1 MEEKMQGIRAS
12 DLVVGYE
19 GKSVLKDVNFWVRPG
34 QILTLIGPNGSGKS
48 TLLKSITRQL
58 KTIAGQVY
66 LAEGTMDAYTDA
78 ALAKQMAMVTT
89 ERISPE
95 LMTCRDVVATGR
107 YPYTGRFG
115 VLGKED
121 EEKVQK
127 ALESLHA
134 LEVADRLF
142 AKVSDGQRQRVMLA
156 RAICQEPKILILDE
170 PTSYLDMHYKLEILQ
185 SIRNMVKEENL
196 AVVMSLHELD
206 LAQKVSDLVACVDGE
221 TLAKIGRPEEIF
233 CGDTIACLY
242 GVNSQ
247 AYDVVSGSMFLQ
259 KAKGEPKVFVIGGGG
274 SGIAAYYTLQRD
286 QIPFAAGILSE
297 GDVEYKAAKA
307 LASALVTTPAF
318 YPIEIRQMAQARKW
332 IDDCDYC
339 ICTLD
344 AFGPLNQANKEL
356 AFLCKRAGQ
365 MDQRGRKTMAKVIMV
380 QGTMSNAGKSLLV
393 AGLCRVF
400 AQDGY
405 RVAPFKSQNM
415 ALNSFITKEGLEMG
429 RAQVMQAEAAGIEP
443 SVDMNPILLK
453 PTNDHGSQVIVA
465 GKVLGN
471 MEARD
476 YFSYKKNLVPDI
488 VAAFG
493 RLEEKADIIV
503 IEGAGS
509 PAEINLKENDIVNM
523 GLAHLVD
530 APVLLVGDIDRGGVF
545 AQLLGTMMLL
555 T

>member
-1 MEEKMQGIRAS
+1 M
-12 DLVVGYE
+12 
-19 GKSVLKDVNFWVRPG
+19 RPG

-206 LAQKVSDLVACVDGE
+206 LAQKVSDTIACVKGDHIDR
-221 TLAKIGRPEEIF
+221 IGTPEEIF
-233 CGDTIACLY
+233 AGTYVQELY
-242 GVNSQ
+242 GVS
-247 AYDVVSGSMFLQ
+247 DTSFDPVTGEVFLNPSR
-259 KAKGEPKVFVIGGGG
+259 GTPEVFVIGGGG
-274 SGIAAYYTLQRD
+274 SGIAVYNRLQR
-286 QIPFAAGILSE
+286 QSIPFVAGILQE
-297 GDVEYKAAKA
+297 NDMEYQTARA
-307 LASALVTTPAF
+307 LATEVIFQKAF
-318 YPIEIRQMAQARKW
+318 YPLEESQIADAKKW
-332 IDDCDYC
+332 IDQCESC

-344 AFGPLNQANKEL
+344 PDKFGPLNEANRQLMEYAKEKQKL
-356 AFLCKRAGQ
+356 EV
-365 MDQRGRKTMAKVIMV
+365 RK
-380 QGTMSNAGKSLLV
+380 
-393 AGLCRVF
+393 
-400 AQDGY
+400 
-405 RVAPFKSQNM
+405 
-415 ALNSFITKEGLEMG
+415 
-429 RAQVMQAEAAGIEP
+429 
-443 SVDMNPILLK
+443 
-453 PTNDHGSQVIVA
+453 
-465 GKVLGN
+465 
-471 MEARD
+471 
-476 YFSYKKNLVPDI
+476 
-488 VAAFG
+488 
-493 RLEEKADIIV
+493 
-503 IEGAGS
+503 
-509 PAEINLKENDIVNM
+509 
-523 GLAHLVD
+523 
-530 APVLLVGDIDRGGVF
+530 
-545 AQLLGTMMLL
+545 
-555 T
+555 

>member
-221 TLAKIGRPEEIF
+221 TIAKIGRPEEIF

-356 AFLCKRAGQ
+356 LSY
-365 MDQRGRKTMAKVIMV
+365 AKE
-380 QGTMSNAGKSLLV
+380 QGKWI
-393 AGLCRVF
+393 R
-400 AQDGY
+400 
-405 RVAPFKSQNM
+405 
-415 ALNSFITKEGLEMG
+415 EGE
-429 RAQVMQAEAAGIEP
+429 
-443 SVDMNPILLK
+443 K
-453 PTNDHGSQVIVA
+453 PWQ
-465 GKVLGN
+465 K
-471 MEARD
+471 
-476 YFSYKKNLVPDI
+476 
-488 VAAFG
+488 
-493 RLEEKADIIV
+493 
-503 IEGAGS
+503 
-509 PAEINLKENDIVNM
+509 
-523 GLAHLVD
+523 
-530 APVLLVGDIDRGGVF
+530 
-545 AQLLGTMMLL
+545 
-555 T
+555 

>member
-221 TLAKIGRPEEIF
+221 TIAKIGRPGEIF

-242 GVNSQ
+242 GVSSQ

-356 AFLCKRAGQ
+356 LSY
-365 MDQRGRKTMAKVIMV
+365 AKE
-380 QGTMSNAGKSLLV
+380 QGKWI
-393 AGLCRVF
+393 R
-400 AQDGY
+400 
-405 RVAPFKSQNM
+405 
-415 ALNSFITKEGLEMG
+415 EGE
-429 RAQVMQAEAAGIEP
+429 
-443 SVDMNPILLK
+443 K
-453 PTNDHGSQVIVA
+453 PWQ
-465 GKVLGN
+465 K
-471 MEARD
+471 
-476 YFSYKKNLVPDI
+476 
-488 VAAFG
+488 
-493 RLEEKADIIV
+493 
-503 IEGAGS
+503 
-509 PAEINLKENDIVNM
+509 
-523 GLAHLVD
+523 
-530 APVLLVGDIDRGGVF
+530 
-545 AQLLGTMMLL
+545 
-555 T
+555 

>member
-142 AKVSDGQRQRVMLA
+142 AKVSDGHRQRVMLA

-221 TLAKIGRPEEIF
+221 TIAKIGRPEEIF

-332 IDDCDYC
+332 IDDCNYC

-356 AFLCKRAGQ
+356 LSY
-365 MDQRGRKTMAKVIMV
+365 AKE
-380 QGTMSNAGKSLLV
+380 
-393 AGLCRVF
+393 
-400 AQDGY
+400 QDKWI
-405 RVAPFKSQNM
+405 R
-415 ALNSFITKEGLEMG
+415 EGE
-429 RAQVMQAEAAGIEP
+429 
-443 SVDMNPILLK
+443 K
-453 PTNDHGSQVIVA
+453 PWQ
-465 GKVLGN
+465 K
-471 MEARD
+471 
-476 YFSYKKNLVPDI
+476 
-488 VAAFG
+488 
-493 RLEEKADIIV
+493 
-503 IEGAGS
+503 
-509 PAEINLKENDIVNM
+509 
-523 GLAHLVD
+523 
-530 APVLLVGDIDRGGVF
+530 
-545 AQLLGTMMLL
+545 
-555 T
+555 

>member
-247 AYDVVSGSMFLQ
+247 TYDVVSGSMFLQ

-307 LASALVTTPAF
+307 LASALVTTLAF

-356 AFLCKRAGQ
+356 LSY
-365 MDQRGRKTMAKVIMV
+365 AKE
-380 QGTMSNAGKSLLV
+380 QGKWI
-393 AGLCRVF
+393 R
-400 AQDGY
+400 
-405 RVAPFKSQNM
+405 
-415 ALNSFITKEGLEMG
+415 EGE
-429 RAQVMQAEAAGIEP
+429 
-443 SVDMNPILLK
+443 K
-453 PTNDHGSQVIVA
+453 PWQ
-465 GKVLGN
+465 K
-471 MEARD
+471 
-476 YFSYKKNLVPDI
+476 
-488 VAAFG
+488 
-493 RLEEKADIIV
+493 
-503 IEGAGS
+503 
-509 PAEINLKENDIVNM
+509 
-523 GLAHLVD
+523 
-530 APVLLVGDIDRGGVF
+530 
-545 AQLLGTMMLL
+545 
-555 T
+555 

>member
-142 AKVSDGQRQRVMLA
+142 AKVSDGQRQRVMIA

-221 TLAKIGRPEEIF
+221 TIAKIGRPEEIF

-332 IDDCDYC
+332 IDDCNYC

-356 AFLCKRAGQ
+356 LSY
-365 MDQRGRKTMAKVIMV
+365 AKE
-380 QGTMSNAGKSLLV
+380 
-393 AGLCRVF
+393 
-400 AQDGY
+400 QDKWI
-405 RVAPFKSQNM
+405 R
-415 ALNSFITKEGLEMG
+415 EGE
-429 RAQVMQAEAAGIEP
+429 
-443 SVDMNPILLK
+443 K
-453 PTNDHGSQVIVA
+453 PWQ
-465 GKVLGN
+465 K
-471 MEARD
+471 
-476 YFSYKKNLVPDI
+476 
-488 VAAFG
+488 
-493 RLEEKADIIV
+493 
-503 IEGAGS
+503 
-509 PAEINLKENDIVNM
+509 
-523 GLAHLVD
+523 
-530 APVLLVGDIDRGGVF
+530 
-545 AQLLGTMMLL
+545 
-555 T
+555 

>member
-1 MEEKMQGIRAS
+1 MEEKIEGIRAC
-12 DLVVGYE
+12 DLIVGYE

-66 LAEGTMDAYTDA
+66 LAEGSMDAYTDA

-95 LMTCRDVVATGR
+95 LMTCRNVVATGR

-121 EEKVQK
+121 EKKVQK

-185 SIRNMVKEENL
+185 SIRNMVKKENL

-206 LAQKVSDLVACVDGE
+206 LAQKVSDLVACVDGD
-221 TLAKIGRPEEIF
+221 TIAKIGRPEEIF
-233 CGDTIACLY
+233 CGDTIASLY
-242 GVNSQ
+242 GVSPQ

-259 KAKGEPKVFVIGGGG
+259 KAKGDPKVFVIGGGG
-274 SGIAAYYTLQRD
+274 SGIATYYALQRD

-318 YPIEIRQMAQARKW
+318 YPIEMRQMAQARKW
-332 IDDCDYC
+332 IDACDYC

-344 AFGPLNQANKEL
+344 AFGPLNQANKDL
-356 AFLCKRAGQ
+356 LSY
-365 MDQRGRKTMAKVIMV
+365 AKE
-380 QGTMSNAGKSLLV
+380 QGKWI
-393 AGLCRVF
+393 R
-400 AQDGY
+400 
-405 RVAPFKSQNM
+405 
-415 ALNSFITKEGLEMG
+415 EGE
-429 RAQVMQAEAAGIEP
+429 
-443 SVDMNPILLK
+443 K
-453 PTNDHGSQVIVA
+453 PWQ
-465 GKVLGN
+465 K
-471 MEARD
+471 
-476 YFSYKKNLVPDI
+476 
-488 VAAFG
+488 
-493 RLEEKADIIV
+493 
-503 IEGAGS
+503 
-509 PAEINLKENDIVNM
+509 
-523 GLAHLVD
+523 
-530 APVLLVGDIDRGGVF
+530 
-545 AQLLGTMMLL
+545 
-555 T
+555 

>member
-34 QILTLIGPNGSGKS
+34 QILTLIGPNGSGKT

-221 TLAKIGRPEEIF
+221 TIAKIGRPEEIF

-332 IDDCDYC
+332 IDDCNYC

-356 AFLCKRAGQ
+356 LSY
-365 MDQRGRKTMAKVIMV
+365 AKE
-380 QGTMSNAGKSLLV
+380 
-393 AGLCRVF
+393 
-400 AQDGY
+400 QDKWI
-405 RVAPFKSQNM
+405 R
-415 ALNSFITKEGLEMG
+415 EGE
-429 RAQVMQAEAAGIEP
+429 
-443 SVDMNPILLK
+443 K
-453 PTNDHGSQVIVA
+453 PWQ
-465 GKVLGN
+465 K
-471 MEARD
+471 
-476 YFSYKKNLVPDI
+476 
-488 VAAFG
+488 
-493 RLEEKADIIV
+493 
-503 IEGAGS
+503 
-509 PAEINLKENDIVNM
+509 
-523 GLAHLVD
+523 
-530 APVLLVGDIDRGGVF
+530 
-545 AQLLGTMMLL
+545 
-555 T
+555 

>member
-1 MEEKMQGIRAS
+1 MRGHRNEVYMEEKMQGIRAS

-356 AFLCKRAGQ
+356 LSY
-365 MDQRGRKTMAKVIMV
+365 AKE
-380 QGTMSNAGKSLLV
+380 QGKWI
-393 AGLCRVF
+393 R
-400 AQDGY
+400 
-405 RVAPFKSQNM
+405 
-415 ALNSFITKEGLEMG
+415 EGE
-429 RAQVMQAEAAGIEP
+429 
-443 SVDMNPILLK
+443 K
-453 PTNDHGSQVIVA
+453 PWQ
-465 GKVLGN
+465 K
-471 MEARD
+471 
-476 YFSYKKNLVPDI
+476 
-488 VAAFG
+488 
-493 RLEEKADIIV
+493 
-503 IEGAGS
+503 
-509 PAEINLKENDIVNM
+509 
-523 GLAHLVD
+523 
-530 APVLLVGDIDRGGVF
+530 
-545 AQLLGTMMLL
+545 
-555 T
+555 

>member
-58 KTIAGQVY
+58 KTIAGPVY

-134 LEVADRLF
+134 LEVADRLC

-221 TLAKIGRPEEIF
+221 TIAKIGRPEEIF

-356 AFLCKRAGQ
+356 LSY
-365 MDQRGRKTMAKVIMV
+365 AKE
-380 QGTMSNAGKSLLV
+380 
-393 AGLCRVF
+393 
-400 AQDGY
+400 QDKWI
-405 RVAPFKSQNM
+405 R
-415 ALNSFITKEGLEMG
+415 EGE
-429 RAQVMQAEAAGIEP
+429 
-443 SVDMNPILLK
+443 K
-453 PTNDHGSQVIVA
+453 PWQ
-465 GKVLGN
+465 K
-471 MEARD
+471 
-476 YFSYKKNLVPDI
+476 
-488 VAAFG
+488 
-493 RLEEKADIIV
+493 
-503 IEGAGS
+503 
-509 PAEINLKENDIVNM
+509 
-523 GLAHLVD
+523 
-530 APVLLVGDIDRGGVF
+530 
-545 AQLLGTMMLL
+545 
-555 T
+555 

>member
-339 ICTLD
+339 ICTMD

-356 AFLCKRAGQ
+356 LSY
-365 MDQRGRKTMAKVIMV
+365 AKE
-380 QGTMSNAGKSLLV
+380 QGKWI
-393 AGLCRVF
+393 R
-400 AQDGY
+400 
-405 RVAPFKSQNM
+405 
-415 ALNSFITKEGLEMG
+415 EGE
-429 RAQVMQAEAAGIEP
+429 
-443 SVDMNPILLK
+443 K
-453 PTNDHGSQVIVA
+453 PWQ
-465 GKVLGN
+465 K
-471 MEARD
+471 
-476 YFSYKKNLVPDI
+476 
-488 VAAFG
+488 
-493 RLEEKADIIV
+493 
-503 IEGAGS
+503 
-509 PAEINLKENDIVNM
+509 
-523 GLAHLVD
+523 
-530 APVLLVGDIDRGGVF
+530 
-545 AQLLGTMMLL
+545 
-555 T
+555 

>member
-221 TLAKIGRPEEIF
+221 TIAKIGRPEEIF

-356 AFLCKRAGQ
+356 LSY
-365 MDQRGRKTMAKVIMV
+365 AKE
-380 QGTMSNAGKSLLV
+380 
-393 AGLCRVF
+393 
-400 AQDGY
+400 QDKWI
-405 RVAPFKSQNM
+405 R
-415 ALNSFITKEGLEMG
+415 EGE
-429 RAQVMQAEAAGIEP
+429 
-443 SVDMNPILLK
+443 K
-453 PTNDHGSQVIVA
+453 PWQ
-465 GKVLGN
+465 K
-471 MEARD
+471 
-476 YFSYKKNLVPDI
+476 
-488 VAAFG
+488 
-493 RLEEKADIIV
+493 
-503 IEGAGS
+503 
-509 PAEINLKENDIVNM
+509 
-523 GLAHLVD
+523 
-530 APVLLVGDIDRGGVF
+530 
-545 AQLLGTMMLL
+545 
-555 T
+555 

>member
-233 CGDTIACLY
+233 CGDAIACLY
-242 GVNSQ
+242 GVSAQ

-356 AFLCKRAGQ
+356 LSY
-365 MDQRGRKTMAKVIMV
+365 AKE
-380 QGTMSNAGKSLLV
+380 QGKWI
-393 AGLCRVF
+393 R
-400 AQDGY
+400 
-405 RVAPFKSQNM
+405 
-415 ALNSFITKEGLEMG
+415 EGE
-429 RAQVMQAEAAGIEP
+429 
-443 SVDMNPILLK
+443 K
-453 PTNDHGSQVIVA
+453 PWQ
-465 GKVLGN
+465 K
-471 MEARD
+471 
-476 YFSYKKNLVPDI
+476 
-488 VAAFG
+488 
-493 RLEEKADIIV
+493 
-503 IEGAGS
+503 
-509 PAEINLKENDIVNM
+509 
-523 GLAHLVD
+523 
-530 APVLLVGDIDRGGVF
+530 
-545 AQLLGTMMLL
+545 
-555 T
+555 

>member
-221 TLAKIGRPEEIF
+221 TIAKIGRPEEIF

-242 GVNSQ
+242 GVSSQ

-297 GDVEYKAAKA
+297 GDVEYKAAKE

-356 AFLCKRAGQ
+356 LSY
-365 MDQRGRKTMAKVIMV
+365 AKE
-380 QGTMSNAGKSLLV
+380 QGKWI
-393 AGLCRVF
+393 R
-400 AQDGY
+400 
-405 RVAPFKSQNM
+405 
-415 ALNSFITKEGLEMG
+415 EGE
-429 RAQVMQAEAAGIEP
+429 
-443 SVDMNPILLK
+443 K
-453 PTNDHGSQVIVA
+453 PWQ
-465 GKVLGN
+465 K
-471 MEARD
+471 
-476 YFSYKKNLVPDI
+476 
-488 VAAFG
+488 
-493 RLEEKADIIV
+493 
-503 IEGAGS
+503 
-509 PAEINLKENDIVNM
+509 
-523 GLAHLVD
+523 
-530 APVLLVGDIDRGGVF
+530 
-545 AQLLGTMMLL
+545 
-555 T
+555 

>member
-206 LAQKVSDLVACVDGE
+206 LVQKVSDLVACVDGE
-221 TLAKIGRPEEIF
+221 TIAKIGRPEEIF

-356 AFLCKRAGQ
+356 LSY
-365 MDQRGRKTMAKVIMV
+365 AKE
-380 QGTMSNAGKSLLV
+380 
-393 AGLCRVF
+393 
-400 AQDGY
+400 QDKWI
-405 RVAPFKSQNM
+405 R
-415 ALNSFITKEGLEMG
+415 EGE
-429 RAQVMQAEAAGIEP
+429 
-443 SVDMNPILLK
+443 K
-453 PTNDHGSQVIVA
+453 PWQ
-465 GKVLGN
+465 K
-471 MEARD
+471 
-476 YFSYKKNLVPDI
+476 
-488 VAAFG
+488 
-493 RLEEKADIIV
+493 
-503 IEGAGS
+503 
-509 PAEINLKENDIVNM
+509 
-523 GLAHLVD
+523 
-530 APVLLVGDIDRGGVF
+530 
-545 AQLLGTMMLL
+545 
-555 T
+555 

>member
-206 LAQKVSDLVACVDGE
+206 LAQKISDLVACVDGE
-221 TLAKIGRPEEIF
+221 TIAKIGRPEEIF

-356 AFLCKRAGQ
+356 LSY
-365 MDQRGRKTMAKVIMV
+365 AKE
-380 QGTMSNAGKSLLV
+380 QGKWI
-393 AGLCRVF
+393 R
-400 AQDGY
+400 
-405 RVAPFKSQNM
+405 
-415 ALNSFITKEGLEMG
+415 EGE
-429 RAQVMQAEAAGIEP
+429 
-443 SVDMNPILLK
+443 K
-453 PTNDHGSQVIVA
+453 PWQ
-465 GKVLGN
+465 K
-471 MEARD
+471 
-476 YFSYKKNLVPDI
+476 
-488 VAAFG
+488 
-493 RLEEKADIIV
+493 
-503 IEGAGS
+503 
-509 PAEINLKENDIVNM
+509 
-523 GLAHLVD
+523 
-530 APVLLVGDIDRGGVF
+530 
-545 AQLLGTMMLL
+545 
-555 T
+555 

>member
-221 TLAKIGRPEEIF
+221 TIAKIGRPEEIF
-233 CGDTIACLY
+233 CGDTIACRY
-242 GVNSQ
+242 GGSSQ

-356 AFLCKRAGQ
+356 LSY
-365 MDQRGRKTMAKVIMV
+365 AKE
-380 QGTMSNAGKSLLV
+380 QGKWI
-393 AGLCRVF
+393 R
-400 AQDGY
+400 
-405 RVAPFKSQNM
+405 
-415 ALNSFITKEGLEMG
+415 EGE
-429 RAQVMQAEAAGIEP
+429 
-443 SVDMNPILLK
+443 K
-453 PTNDHGSQVIVA
+453 PWQ
-465 GKVLGN
+465 K
-471 MEARD
+471 
-476 YFSYKKNLVPDI
+476 
-488 VAAFG
+488 
-493 RLEEKADIIV
+493 
-503 IEGAGS
+503 
-509 PAEINLKENDIVNM
+509 
-523 GLAHLVD
+523 
-530 APVLLVGDIDRGGVF
+530 
-545 AQLLGTMMLL
+545 
-555 T
+555 

>member
-221 TLAKIGRPEEIF
+221 TLANIGRPEEIF

-344 AFGPLNQANKEL
+344 AFGPLNQENKEL
-356 AFLCKRAGQ
+356 LSY
-365 MDQRGRKTMAKVIMV
+365 AKE
-380 QGTMSNAGKSLLV
+380 QGKWI
-393 AGLCRVF
+393 R
-400 AQDGY
+400 
-405 RVAPFKSQNM
+405 
-415 ALNSFITKEGLEMG
+415 EGE
-429 RAQVMQAEAAGIEP
+429 
-443 SVDMNPILLK
+443 K
-453 PTNDHGSQVIVA
+453 PWQ
-465 GKVLGN
+465 K
-471 MEARD
+471 
-476 YFSYKKNLVPDI
+476 
-488 VAAFG
+488 
-493 RLEEKADIIV
+493 
-503 IEGAGS
+503 
-509 PAEINLKENDIVNM
+509 
-523 GLAHLVD
+523 
-530 APVLLVGDIDRGGVF
+530 
-545 AQLLGTMMLL
+545 
-555 T
+555 

>member
-1 MEEKMQGIRAS
+1 MRGHRNEVYMEEKMQGIRAS

-221 TLAKIGRPEEIF
+221 TIAKIGRPEEIF

-332 IDDCDYC
+332 IDDCNYC

-356 AFLCKRAGQ
+356 LSY
-365 MDQRGRKTMAKVIMV
+365 AKE
-380 QGTMSNAGKSLLV
+380 
-393 AGLCRVF
+393 
-400 AQDGY
+400 QDKWI
-405 RVAPFKSQNM
+405 R
-415 ALNSFITKEGLEMG
+415 EGE
-429 RAQVMQAEAAGIEP
+429 
-443 SVDMNPILLK
+443 K
-453 PTNDHGSQVIVA
+453 PWQ
-465 GKVLGN
+465 K
-471 MEARD
+471 
-476 YFSYKKNLVPDI
+476 
-488 VAAFG
+488 
-493 RLEEKADIIV
+493 
-503 IEGAGS
+503 
-509 PAEINLKENDIVNM
+509 
-523 GLAHLVD
+523 
-530 APVLLVGDIDRGGVF
+530 
-545 AQLLGTMMLL
+545 
-555 T
+555 

>member
-134 LEVADRLF
+134 LEVADRLL

-221 TLAKIGRPEEIF
+221 TIAKIGRPEEIF

-356 AFLCKRAGQ
+356 LSY
-365 MDQRGRKTMAKVIMV
+365 AKE
-380 QGTMSNAGKSLLV
+380 
-393 AGLCRVF
+393 
-400 AQDGY
+400 QDKWI
-405 RVAPFKSQNM
+405 R
-415 ALNSFITKEGLEMG
+415 EGE
-429 RAQVMQAEAAGIEP
+429 
-443 SVDMNPILLK
+443 K
-453 PTNDHGSQVIVA
+453 PWQ
-465 GKVLGN
+465 K
-471 MEARD
+471 
-476 YFSYKKNLVPDI
+476 
-488 VAAFG
+488 
-493 RLEEKADIIV
+493 
-503 IEGAGS
+503 
-509 PAEINLKENDIVNM
+509 
-523 GLAHLVD
+523 
-530 APVLLVGDIDRGGVF
+530 
-545 AQLLGTMMLL
+545 
-555 T
+555 

>member
-170 PTSYLDMHYKLEILQ
+170 PTSYLDMHDKLEILQ

-356 AFLCKRAGQ
+356 LSY
-365 MDQRGRKTMAKVIMV
+365 AKE
-380 QGTMSNAGKSLLV
+380 QGKWI
-393 AGLCRVF
+393 R
-400 AQDGY
+400 
-405 RVAPFKSQNM
+405 
-415 ALNSFITKEGLEMG
+415 EGE
-429 RAQVMQAEAAGIEP
+429 
-443 SVDMNPILLK
+443 K
-453 PTNDHGSQVIVA
+453 PWQ
-465 GKVLGN
+465 K
-471 MEARD
+471 
-476 YFSYKKNLVPDI
+476 
-488 VAAFG
+488 
-493 RLEEKADIIV
+493 
-503 IEGAGS
+503 
-509 PAEINLKENDIVNM
+509 
-523 GLAHLVD
+523 
-530 APVLLVGDIDRGGVF
+530 
-545 AQLLGTMMLL
+545 
-555 T
+555 

>member
-221 TLAKIGRPEEIF
+221 TIAKIGRPEEIF

-356 AFLCKRAGQ
+356 LSY
-365 MDQRGRKTMAKVIMV
+365 AKE
-380 QGTMSNAGKSLLV
+380 QDNGSEREKNHGKSN
-393 AGLCRVF
+393 
-400 AQDGY
+400 Y
-405 RVAPFKSQNM
+405 
-415 ALNSFITKEGLEMG
+415 
-429 RAQVMQAEAAGIEP
+429 
-443 SVDMNPILLK
+443 
-453 PTNDHGSQVIVA
+453 
-465 GKVLGN
+465 
-471 MEARD
+471 
-476 YFSYKKNLVPDI
+476 
-488 VAAFG
+488 
-493 RLEEKADIIV
+493 
-503 IEGAGS
+503 GAGNHVKCGKKFTGRRTLPCLCPGWLPGS
-509 PAEINLKENDIVNM
+509 SL
-523 GLAHLVD
+523 
-530 APVLLVGDIDRGGVF
+530 
-545 AQLLGTMMLL
+545 
-555 T
+555 

>member
-142 AKVSDGQRQRVMLA
+142 AKVSDGQRQRVMIA

-221 TLAKIGRPEEIF
+221 TIAKIGRPEEIF

-274 SGIAAYYTLQRD
+274 SGIAAYYTLQR
-286 QIPFAAGILSE
+286 
-297 GDVEYKAAKA
+297 K
-307 LASALVTTPAF
+307 
-318 YPIEIRQMAQARKW
+318 
-332 IDDCDYC
+332 
-339 ICTLD
+339 
-344 AFGPLNQANKEL
+344 
-356 AFLCKRAGQ
+356 
-365 MDQRGRKTMAKVIMV
+365 
-380 QGTMSNAGKSLLV
+380 
-393 AGLCRVF
+393 
-400 AQDGY
+400 
-405 RVAPFKSQNM
+405 
-415 ALNSFITKEGLEMG
+415 
-429 RAQVMQAEAAGIEP
+429 
-443 SVDMNPILLK
+443 
-453 PTNDHGSQVIVA
+453 
-465 GKVLGN
+465 
-471 MEARD
+471 
-476 YFSYKKNLVPDI
+476 
-488 VAAFG
+488 
-493 RLEEKADIIV
+493 
-503 IEGAGS
+503 
-509 PAEINLKENDIVNM
+509 
-523 GLAHLVD
+523 
-530 APVLLVGDIDRGGVF
+530 
-545 AQLLGTMMLL
+545 
-555 T
+555 

>member
-356 AFLCKRAGQ
+356 LSY
-365 MDQRGRKTMAKVIMV
+365 AKE
-380 QGTMSNAGKSLLV
+380 QGKWI
-393 AGLCRVF
+393 R
-400 AQDGY
+400 
-405 RVAPFKSQNM
+405 
-415 ALNSFITKEGLEMG
+415 EGE
-429 RAQVMQAEAAGIEP
+429 
-443 SVDMNPILLK
+443 K
-453 PTNDHGSQVIVA
+453 PWQ
-465 GKVLGN
+465 K
-471 MEARD
+471 
-476 YFSYKKNLVPDI
+476 
-488 VAAFG
+488 
-493 RLEEKADIIV
+493 
-503 IEGAGS
+503 
-509 PAEINLKENDIVNM
+509 
-523 GLAHLVD
+523 
-530 APVLLVGDIDRGGVF
+530 
-545 AQLLGTMMLL
+545 
-555 T
+555 

>member
-142 AKVSDGQRQRVMLA
+142 AKVSDGQRQRVMIA

-221 TLAKIGRPEEIF
+221 TIAKIGRPEEIF

-356 AFLCKRAGQ
+356 LSY
-365 MDQRGRKTMAKVIMV
+365 AKE
-380 QGTMSNAGKSLLV
+380 
-393 AGLCRVF
+393 
-400 AQDGY
+400 QDKWI
-405 RVAPFKSQNM
+405 R
-415 ALNSFITKEGLEMG
+415 EGE
-429 RAQVMQAEAAGIEP
+429 
-443 SVDMNPILLK
+443 K
-453 PTNDHGSQVIVA
+453 PWQ
-465 GKVLGN
+465 K
-471 MEARD
+471 
-476 YFSYKKNLVPDI
+476 
-488 VAAFG
+488 
-493 RLEEKADIIV
+493 
-503 IEGAGS
+503 
-509 PAEINLKENDIVNM
+509 
-523 GLAHLVD
+523 
-530 APVLLVGDIDRGGVF
+530 
-545 AQLLGTMMLL
+545 
-555 T
+555 

>member
-221 TLAKIGRPEEIF
+221 TIAKIGRPEEIF

-242 GVNSQ
+242 GVGSQ

-356 AFLCKRAGQ
+356 LSY
-365 MDQRGRKTMAKVIMV
+365 AKE
-380 QGTMSNAGKSLLV
+380 QGKWI
-393 AGLCRVF
+393 R
-400 AQDGY
+400 
-405 RVAPFKSQNM
+405 
-415 ALNSFITKEGLEMG
+415 EGE
-429 RAQVMQAEAAGIEP
+429 
-443 SVDMNPILLK
+443 K
-453 PTNDHGSQVIVA
+453 PWQ
-465 GKVLGN
+465 K
-471 MEARD
+471 
-476 YFSYKKNLVPDI
+476 
-488 VAAFG
+488 
-493 RLEEKADIIV
+493 
-503 IEGAGS
+503 
-509 PAEINLKENDIVNM
+509 
-523 GLAHLVD
+523 
-530 APVLLVGDIDRGGVF
+530 
-545 AQLLGTMMLL
+545 
-555 T
+555 

>member
-127 ALESLHA
+127 ALGSLHA

-196 AVVMSLHELD
+196 AVVMSLHEL
-206 LAQKVSDLVACVDGE
+206 
-221 TLAKIGRPEEIF
+221 
-233 CGDTIACLY
+233 
-242 GVNSQ
+242 
-247 AYDVVSGSMFLQ
+247 
-259 KAKGEPKVFVIGGGG
+259 G
-274 SGIAAYYTLQRD
+274 SGTKSFRSGCLCGWRDISKDRQTGGDLLRRYHCMPIWGQR
-286 QIPFAAGILSE
+286 S
-297 GDVEYKAAKA
+297 
-307 LASALVTTPAF
+307 
-318 YPIEIRQMAQARKW
+318 
-332 IDDCDYC
+332 
-339 ICTLD
+339 
-344 AFGPLNQANKEL
+344 
-356 AFLCKRAGQ
+356 
-365 MDQRGRKTMAKVIMV
+365 
-380 QGTMSNAGKSLLV
+380 
-393 AGLCRVF
+393 GL
-400 AQDGY
+400 
-405 RVAPFKSQNM
+405 
-415 ALNSFITKEGLEMG
+415 
-429 RAQVMQAEAAGIEP
+429 
-443 SVDMNPILLK
+443 
-453 PTNDHGSQVIVA
+453 
-465 GKVLGN
+465 
-471 MEARD
+471 
-476 YFSYKKNLVPDI
+476 
-488 VAAFG
+488 
-493 RLEEKADIIV
+493 
-503 IEGAGS
+503 
-509 PAEINLKENDIVNM
+509 
-523 GLAHLVD
+523 
-530 APVLLVGDIDRGGVF
+530 
-545 AQLLGTMMLL
+545 
-555 T
+555 

>member
-221 TLAKIGRPEEIF
+221 TIAKIGRPEEIF

-332 IDDCDYC
+332 IDDCNYC

-356 AFLCKRAGQ
+356 LSY
-365 MDQRGRKTMAKVIMV
+365 AKE
-380 QGTMSNAGKSLLV
+380 
-393 AGLCRVF
+393 
-400 AQDGY
+400 QDKWI
-405 RVAPFKSQNM
+405 R
-415 ALNSFITKEGLEMG
+415 EGE
-429 RAQVMQAEAAGIEP
+429 
-443 SVDMNPILLK
+443 K
-453 PTNDHGSQVIVA
+453 PWQ
-465 GKVLGN
+465 K
-471 MEARD
+471 
-476 YFSYKKNLVPDI
+476 
-488 VAAFG
+488 
-493 RLEEKADIIV
+493 
-503 IEGAGS
+503 
-509 PAEINLKENDIVNM
+509 
-523 GLAHLVD
+523 
-530 APVLLVGDIDRGGVF
+530 
-545 AQLLGTMMLL
+545 
-555 T
+555 